1 MVDGPAASL
10 GGFVFGHD
18 WGSNGCVGFCCL
30 VMCQD
35 NICFIWLW
43 VIIFLLG
50 LFFLIIRNYAKCD
63 KLYFWHLRNWNLG
76 IFLSYFGFCMTRLC
90 SSSFIHLFSIWLF
103 VTTTQGLVFIS
114 PAVTKTLIALDML
127 IIIK

>member
-1 MVDGPAASL
+1 
-10 GGFVFGHD
+10 
-18 WGSNGCVGFCCL
+18 
-30 VMCQD
+30 
-35 NICFIWLW
+35 
-43 VIIFLLG
+43 
-50 LFFLIIRNYAKCD
+50 
-63 KLYFWHLRNWNLG
+63 
-76 IFLSYFGFCMTRLC
+76 MTRLC